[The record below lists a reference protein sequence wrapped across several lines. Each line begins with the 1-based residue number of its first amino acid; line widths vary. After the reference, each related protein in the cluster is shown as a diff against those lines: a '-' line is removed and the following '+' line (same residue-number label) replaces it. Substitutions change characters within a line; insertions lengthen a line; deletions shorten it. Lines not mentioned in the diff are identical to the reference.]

1 MTAVHETPHAVD
13 RRTGADGEPKVGRR
27 RRVPRSIKV
36 VIALVALLLVYGAVT
51 FVQVWGASREDH
63 ARRAQALVVLGAA
76 QYDGRPSPVLRARL
90 DHALVLYR
98 SSISPLVVVTGGR
111 RTGDR
116 FTEATAG
123 YRYLRRR
130 GVPDGAILKEVHGRT
145 TFESLAAVSRI
156 LRPRGVHTVVLVSDA
171 FHAKR
176 VGDVARQLG
185 LDARV
190 SPAGHSA
197 RLGSLLRETAA
208 VGVGRL
214 VGYRRLDR
222 FDR

>member
-1 MTAVHETPHAVD
+1 MTAVRETPQAFDGGVGAD
-13 RRTGADGEPKVGRR
+13 RRLTAGKR
-27 RRVPRSIKV
+27 RRVPRWIKAV
-36 VIALVALLLVYGAVT
+36 AALIALVLVYGAVT
-51 FVQVWGASREDH
+51 FEQVWGASREDH
-63 ARRAQALVVLGAA
+63 ARPAQALVVLGAA
-76 QYDGRPSPVLRARL
+76 QYDGRPSPVLKARL

-98 SSISPLVVVTGGR
+98 SAVSPLVVVTGGR
-111 RTGDR
+111 RAGDR

-123 YRYLRRR
+123 YRFLRRH
-130 GVPDGAILKEVHGRT
+130 GVPDGAILKEVRGHT

-156 LRPRGVHTVVLVSDA
+156 LRHRGVHTVVLVSDA

-176 VGDVARQLG
+176 LGDVAREVG

-190 SPAGHSA
+190 SPAGRSA
-197 RLGSLLRETAA
+197 RLGSLLRETAV

-222 FDR
+222 LDR